1 MSITET
7 IKKIMND
14 KNIRMTQLNDLLN
27 KKNNTNYTVQ
37 NLSRRLNKD
46 DLKFSDARDIL
57 GILGYKIDIVEVEN
71 KVDPIGAEK
80 DYVSNKLEETK
91 LKLIDDDRTSYLAP
105 IFSELEEAVHNQI
118 DSIIKDIISSSAKK
132 YVDALIHDA
141 EQKNIKLQ
149 TKNKNHLDDSNIK

>member
-57 GILGYKIDIVEVEN
+57 EILGYKIDIVEVEN
-71 KVDPIGAEK
+71 KADPIDAEK
-80 DYVSNKLEETK
+80 DYISNKLEEAK
-91 LKLIDDDRTSYLAP
+91 LKIIDDDRTSYLAP
-105 IFSELEEAVHNQI
+105 IFSELESVVHNQI

-149 TKNKNHLDDSNIK
+149 TKNINHSDDSNIK